1 MIDIQILYQNEV
13 RKSKLHTLYLQFSE
27 CNITTTPI
35 IQIQDCIGRYF
46 LWKMS
51 TLEWS
56 VHKQALQTAE

>member
-1 MIDIQILYQNEV
+1 MKCEKIQIAII
-13 RKSKLHTLYLQFSE
+13 E